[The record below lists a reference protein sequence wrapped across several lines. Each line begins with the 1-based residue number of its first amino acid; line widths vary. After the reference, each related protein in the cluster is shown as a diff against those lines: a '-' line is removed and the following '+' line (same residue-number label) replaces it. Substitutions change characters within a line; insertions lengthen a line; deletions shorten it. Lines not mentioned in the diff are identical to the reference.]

1 MFSTGYFM
9 KLEDII
15 EQIEN
20 ISKTEIKRVAHGDCG
35 EIKEIIMILI

>member
-1 MFSTGYFM
+1 MFSSGYRM
-9 KLEDII
+9 KLEYII

-20 ISKTEIKRVAHGDCG
+20 VSKAEIKRVAHGDCG